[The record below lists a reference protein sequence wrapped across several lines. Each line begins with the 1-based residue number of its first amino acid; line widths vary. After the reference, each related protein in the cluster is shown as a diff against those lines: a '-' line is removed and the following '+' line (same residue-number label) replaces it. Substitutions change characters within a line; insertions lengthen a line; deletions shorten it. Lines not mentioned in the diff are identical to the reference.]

1 MAPIQPQA
9 WEFPYYSDVFP
20 KRGKKKKKERDVEKM
35 GKWPKRGIDIEMI
48 AGEIGRKVRQ
58 KRRYK
63 MWESAVAG
71 FQEFRSLTQ
80 EKGNNTKV
88 DLSDDY
94 INRYI
99 KS

>member
-48 AGEIGRKVRQ
+48 AGEIGRKVR
-58 KRRYK
+58 
-63 MWESAVAG
+63 
-71 FQEFRSLTQ
+71 
-80 EKGNNTKV
+80 
-88 DLSDDY
+88 
-94 INRYI
+94 
-99 KS
+99 